1 MQVLNVSQSWECNSV
16 VTSSGAISDSCSS
29 KPGMII
35 CAWWYRIEI
44 STFSSVIWWWT
55 SIWMPFKFLMAVS
68 ACLAVAYRTILN
80 LLGYKQKKK
89 EKRKKAH
96 LPLFHYTT
104 YPKVVPCSGSKGMQI
119 LSWPTGPL
127 FPNFRRRNLTSK
139 GHSRSVTMGNPLSRT
154 RTLVSWPW
162 WFDMVLLVWA
172 KLNIN

>member
-35 CAWWYRIEI
+35 RAWWYRTEI

-89 EKRKKAH
+89 KKKHTCPYFTIQLTQKLCLAQDLKACKFYHGQQAH
-96 LPLFHYTT
+96 CF
-104 YPKVVPCSGSKGMQI
+104 
-119 LSWPTGPL
+119 PTFGEEIWLAKATRAQWLWATRWVEPEHWCPGPGG
-127 FPNFRRRNLTSK
+127 LTWYFLYEQ
-139 GHSRSVTMGNPLSRT
+139 N
-154 RTLVSWPW
+154 
-162 WFDMVLLVWA
+162 
-172 KLNIN
+172 